1 MMQGIMDAMR
11 LAKST
16 LRLEFMIE
24 DFRNRADYF
33 RQLRKF
39 ITTSRNVLFIK
50 KFRKI
55 FKLIVS

>member
-1 MMQGIMDAMR
+1 MDAMR